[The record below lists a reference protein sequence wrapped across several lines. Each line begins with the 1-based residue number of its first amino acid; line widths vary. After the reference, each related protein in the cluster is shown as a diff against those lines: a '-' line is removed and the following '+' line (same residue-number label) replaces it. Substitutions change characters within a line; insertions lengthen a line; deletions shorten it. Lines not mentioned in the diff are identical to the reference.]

1 MLSSLPQNTAEER
14 QLLRACN
21 SGDLETVRRLARE
34 VDVTRVKDTSLYN
47 ESPLHRAAW
56 WVELLYQLPFSD
68 VSWCTISVL
77 DIVAIT
83 EEILSCPQQ

>member
-1 MLSSLPQNTAEER
+1 MLSSLPQKEEK
-14 QLLRACN
+14 LLRACI

-34 VDVTRVKDTSLYN
+34 VDVTRVKDIYFYN
-47 ESPLHRAAW
+47 GSPLHRAAR